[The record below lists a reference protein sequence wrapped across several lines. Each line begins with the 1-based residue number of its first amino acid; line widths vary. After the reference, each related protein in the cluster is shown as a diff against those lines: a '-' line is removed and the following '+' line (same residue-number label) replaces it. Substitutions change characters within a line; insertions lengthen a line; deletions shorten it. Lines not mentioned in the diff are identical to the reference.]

1 MRFKIPINFTH
12 DMFTFNKNFFPVA
25 FNRRTVF
32 IFHNMTVFDKMSMW
46 GFIFHTYL
54 KLIFLIKI
62 WSPAANSL
70 QQITSFLS
78 YPFYIS
84 LLHI

>member
-1 MRFKIPINFTH
+1 
-12 DMFTFNKNFFPVA
+12 
-25 FNRRTVF
+25 
-32 IFHNMTVFDKMSMW
+32 MTVFDKMSMW

-62 WSPAANSL
+62 WSPAANTL
-70 QQITSFLS
+70 QQIACFLS